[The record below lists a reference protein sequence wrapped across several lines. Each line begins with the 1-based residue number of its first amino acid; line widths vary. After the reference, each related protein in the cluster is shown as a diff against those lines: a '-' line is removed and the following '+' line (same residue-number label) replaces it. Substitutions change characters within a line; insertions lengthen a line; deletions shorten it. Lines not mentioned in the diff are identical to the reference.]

1 MRLRYTTLL
10 FDLDG
15 TLLDFE
21 RNERR
26 SLTTVLKEAG
36 VQEMETAI
44 ACYRKVN
51 HQLWADFER
60 GLVSKQTIENTR
72 FGRVFDQL
80 GIKADDQSAVRR
92 YRGLLMEGT
101 DLIEG
106 AQTLLEQ
113 LQGQAELDVVTNGDG
128 PTQRKRLAKTGLDRF
143 FRHVFISDDLGVQ
156 KPQREFFEIV
166 LKTIEE
172 KDPRKILVIGDS
184 LSSDIQG
191 GINAGLDTCWYHPE
205 GTAAPKGP
213 QPTWQIRRLQELPE
227 RLR

>member
-21 RNERR
+21 RNELR

-113 LQGQAELDVVTNGDG
+113 LQGQAELDVVTNGDDRENMLANA
-128 PTQRKRLAKTGLDRF
+128 PEQRDGAF
-143 FRHVFISDDLGVQ
+143 VV
-156 KPQREFFEIV
+156 
-166 LKTIEE
+166 
-172 KDPRKILVIGDS
+172 PRTV
-184 LSSDIQG
+184 
-191 GINAGLDTCWYHPE
+191 E
-205 GTAAPKGP
+205 
-213 QPTWQIRRLQELPE
+213 
-227 RLR
+227 